1 MLTKLLCPTLIDMES
16 DIPENDRD
24 ALFVAQLTAHQQCLL
39 VYVRGLMPGDP
50 NADEVLQRTNAK
62 IWEKRDDFQVGSNF
76 RAWSMAVARFE
87 VLGFRKQLIRDGK
100 VILSD
105 DLEQTIADELEKV
118 QDNSADRRGALKA
131 CLEELNTHSRD
142 MLLARYTS
150 SSSLGELAEHF
161 GRSAGGFRVT
171 LSRLRSKLMECV
183 EAKLQ
188 SNGSL

>member
-1 MLTKLLCPTLIDMES
+1 MES
-16 DIPENDRD
+16 DNSENDRD

-39 VYVRGLMPGDP
+39 VYVRGLMPGDE

-62 IWEKRDDFQVGSNF
+62 IWEKRDDFDMGSNF
-76 RAWSMAVARFE
+76 RAWSIAVARFE
-87 VLGFRKQLIRDGK
+87 VLSYRKQLTRDAR

-105 DLEQTIADELEKV
+105 ELELTIADELEKV
-118 QDNSADRRGALKA
+118 QDNLADRRGALKS
-131 CLEELNTHSRD
+131 CLDELNTHSRQ

-150 SSSLGELAEHF
+150 SSSLTELAEHF

-188 SNGSL
+188 SFGGT